1 MGHKS
6 LNCRFLC
13 RMQTTA
19 LRSWLLLLLIGFIWG
34 SSFIL
39 MKKGLLLFS
48 ADEVAA
54 LRMSLAWLVTM
65 PFLIPRFREIKKKE
79 WFVLLSVG
87 LFGNGIPAILFAT
100 AQKTMDSA
108 PVGMLNSLVPIFTL
122 IFGVLLFKA
131 KTWTMQVVGLLVG
144 LVGALILIIGPEGI
158 GGLRWEAVLVVIASA
173 CYAFNLNM
181 IKRFLP
187 KMPSTLIT
195 STAFLWIGPMC
206 LVYLSFTDFFG
217 KTDEDLF
224 AVSFSA
230 IAVLSI
236 VGTSFAV
243 LLFNSL
249 IQSGGP
255 LFASMVT
262 YIVPVFAVMWGLIDG
277 ENVHFYQLFGV
288 FVILFGVYLVQKPT
302 K

>member
-1 MGHKS
+1 
-6 LNCRFLC
+6 
-13 RMQTTA
+13 MQTTA

-65 PFLIPRFREIKKKE
+65 PFLIPRYREIKRDE
-79 WFVLLSVG
+79 WLVLLSVG

-122 IFGVLLFKA
+122 IFGVLLFKT
-131 KTWTMQVVGLLVG
+131 KTWTRQVAGLLVG
-144 LVGALILIIGPEGI
+144 LVGALILIIDPDGI
-158 GGLRWEAVLVVIASA
+158 SGLRWEAILVVIASG
-173 CYAFNLNM
+173 CYAFNLNV

-195 STAFLWIGPMC
+195 SAAFLWVGPMC
-206 LVYLSFTDFFG
+206 LIYLSFTDFFG
-217 KTDEDLF
+217 KMDAELF
-224 AVSFSA
+224 PISFSA
-230 IAVLSI
+230 IVILAL

-243 LLFNSL
+243 LLFNTL
-249 IQSGGP
+249 IQTGGP

-262 YIVPVFAVMWGLIDG
+262 YIVPVFAVMWGVIDG
-277 ENVHFYQLFGV
+277 EQVRLFQLFGV
-288 FVILFGVYLVQKPT
+288 VVILFGVYLVQKPI

>member
-1 MGHKS
+1 
-6 LNCRFLC
+6 
-13 RMQTTA
+13 MQTTT

-39 MKKGLLLFS
+39 MKKGLLLF
-48 ADEVAA
+48 APNEVAA

-65 PFLIPRFREIKKKE
+65 PFLVPRFREIKPQE
-79 WFVLLSVG
+79 WLVLLSVG
-87 LFGNGIPAILFAT
+87 LLGNGIPAILFAT

-122 IFGVLLFKA
+122 VFGVLLFKV
-131 KTWTMQVVGLLVG
+131 KTWTRQVIGLLVG

-195 STAFLWIGPMC
+195 SAAFLWIGPMC

-217 KTDEDLF
+217 KMDAELF
-224 AVSFSA
+224 PVSFSA
-230 IAVLSI
+230 ITVLSV

-243 LLFNSL
+243 LLFNTL
-249 IQSGGP
+249 IQTGGP

-262 YIVPVFAVMWGLIDG
+262 YVVPVFAVMWGVIDG
-277 ENVHFYQLFGV
+277 ENIHFYQLFGV
-288 FVILFGVYLVQKPT
+288 LIILLGVYLVQKPV

>member
-1 MGHKS
+1 
-6 LNCRFLC
+6 
-13 RMQTTA
+13 MQTTTA

-65 PFLIPRFREIKKKE
+65 PFLIPRYREIKKKE
-79 WFVLLSVG
+79 WLVLLSVG

-122 IFGVLLFKA
+122 VFGVLLFKA
-131 KTWTMQVVGLLVG
+131 KTWAMQVIGLLVG

-158 GGLRWEAVLVVIASA
+158 SGFRWEAILVVIASG
-173 CYAFNLNM
+173 CYAFNLNV

-195 STAFLWIGPMC
+195 SAAFLWIGPLC

-217 KTDEDLF
+217 KIDEDLF
-224 AVSFSA
+224 TVSFSA
-230 IAVLSI
+230 IAVLSV

-277 ENVHFYQLFGV
+277 EQVQVFQLLGV
-288 FVILFGVYLVQKPT
+288 VVILFGVYLVQKPR

>member
-1 MGHKS
+1 
-6 LNCRFLC
+6 
-13 RMQTTA
+13 MQTTTA

-65 PFLIPRFREIKKKE
+65 PFLIPGYREIKKKE
-79 WFVLLSVG
+79 WLVLLSVG

-122 IFGVLLFKA
+122 IFGVLLFKT
-131 KTWTMQVVGLLVG
+131 KTWTMQVIGLLVG

-158 GGLRWEAVLVVIASA
+158 SGFRWEAVLVVIASG
-173 CYAFNLNM
+173 CYAFNLNV

-195 STAFLWIGPMC
+195 SAAFLWIGPLC

-217 KTDEDLF
+217 KMDEDLF
-224 AVSFSA
+224 SVSFSA
-230 IAVLSI
+230 IAVLSV

-277 ENVHFYQLFGV
+277 ENVHSYQLFGV
-288 FVILFGVYLVQKPT
+288 FIILLGVYLVQKG

>member
-1 MGHKS
+1 
-6 LNCRFLC
+6 
-13 RMQTTA
+13 MQTTTA

-65 PFLIPRFREIKKKE
+65 PFLIPRYREIKQKE
-79 WFVLLSVG
+79 WLVLLSVG

-122 IFGVLLFKA
+122 IFGVLLFKT
-131 KTWTMQVVGLLVG
+131 KTWAMQVIGLLVG

-158 GGLRWEAVLVVIASA
+158 SGFRWEAILVVIASG
-173 CYAFNLNM
+173 CYAFNLNV

-195 STAFLWIGPMC
+195 SGAFLWVGPLC

-217 KTDEDLF
+217 KMDEDLF
-224 AVSFSA
+224 PVSFSA
-230 IAVLSI
+230 IAVLSV

-288 FVILFGVYLVQKPT
+288 FIILLGVYLVQKG